1 MEFLASA
8 ILSTGIFF
16 YLHKAMTVSVS
27 QLTKALRLFD
37 EANALDPNLDE
48 GRPKELLYAERM
60 TAMLLRFAPEADDVA
75 QLSVRAQHI
84 RRWVVPRDRYPLTR
98 EGYLMWRKGLYK
110 FHAEEASRLLRLVE
124 YDETTIE
131 RVMQAIGKKAIKAN
145 ADTQLLEDVSALVFL
160 EHYLAAF
167 VATKP
172 DYDEAKWLDIINK
185 TWKKM
190 SAAAHAFALG
200 GKLNLPSALVPLI
213 TKAVREK

>member
-1 MEFLASA
+1 MSASA
-8 ILSTGIFF
+8 
-16 YLHKAMTVSVS
+16 H

-37 EANALDPNLDE
+37 EANAQDPNLE
-48 GRPKELLYAERM
+48 QGRPKELLYAERM
-60 TAMLLRFAPEADDVA
+60 TAMLLRFAPEADEVA

-98 EGYLMWRKGLYK
+98 EGYLMWRKSLYK
-110 FHAEEASRLLRLVE
+110 FHAEEAARLLRLAD
-124 YDETTIE
+124 YDESTIE

-172 DYDEAKWLDIINK
+172 EYDEEKWLDIVRK

-190 SAAAHAFALG
+190 SVAAHAFALG
-200 GKLNLPSALVPLI
+200 DNPAGKLVLPTELLPLI
-213 TKAVREK
+213 TKAVGEK